1 MLSER
6 KESKITPGL
15 WCEELDGWNS
25 HLLSYESDMGTV
37 ERLLR
42 ECVSLGWKSHMYD
55 IASTSWCYYMDDRD
69 LGAGLEDWGLYVPFT
84 ATWRWCLRV
93 YQLVSSFSV
102 IVPSKMYFLAT
113 PGALLL
119 RPSFSH
125 CPTCVKHSWGCWLE
139 FWINSPGAHV
149 MYHLAPEILG
159 KKFTKL
165 THLEVLWIQ

>member
-55 IASTSWCYYMDDRD
+55 IASTS
-69 LGAGLEDWGLYVPFT
+69 
-84 ATWRWCLRV
+84 
-93 YQLVSSFSV
+93 
-102 IVPSKMYFLAT
+102 
-113 PGALLL
+113 
-119 RPSFSH
+119 
-125 CPTCVKHSWGCWLE
+125 
-139 FWINSPGAHV
+139 
-149 MYHLAPEILG
+149 
-159 KKFTKL
+159 
-165 THLEVLWIQ
+165 